1 MTSFKHIA
9 FAFALIAG
17 PMIAGPVA
25 AADLPPLREVKE
37 IDQNML
43 WAGLAIEVADE
54 CPTIDVK
61 KMKGLSFLWG
71 LKSKASALGY
81 SDDEIRAY
89 VDSDAEEARIRD
101 LGTAYIRASGFDP
114 TTSEGLCAF
123 GASEIARGSI
133 IGSFL
138 KDKS

>member
-1 MTSFKHIA
+1 MTSFKHIVL
-9 FAFALIAG
+9 ALVLLS
-17 PMIAGPVA
+17 GPVA

-54 CPTIDVK
+54 CPTLDVK

-71 LKSKASALGY
+71 LKNKASALGY

-89 VDSDAEEARIRD
+89 VDSDAEEARIRK

-114 TTSEGLCAF
+114 KTPEGLCAF
-123 GASEIARGSI
+123 GAAEIARGSI